1 MRTWMGGKVQSGFA
15 AVRDGTLIAPTL
27 QLTLGNAPGVVLL
40 HSLAGSLFVA
50 GGHRPT
56 DADRGDSYASKKAL
70 YDMLFRTSAET
81 LRTIAADPKRPGAEM
96 GFISLLRTWVTVWSL
111 DLPYKGTSRQTSFDL
126 WLLARDIAGRAERRE
141 VRHS

>member
-1 MRTWMGGKVQSGFA
+1 LESRGVYDENLDGRQGPIRVCGGARRYTDCIYG
-15 AVRDGTLIAPTL
+15 AVDIG
-27 QLTLGNAPGVVLL
+27 QC
-40 HSLAGSLFVA
+40 
-50 GGHRPT
+50 
-56 DADRGDSYASKKAL
+56 AL

-81 LRTIAADPKRPGAEM
+81 LRTIAPDPKRAGAEI
-96 GFISLLRTWVTVWSL
+96 GSISLLRTWVTVWSL